1 MEKKNL
7 RDFLKSTGIIIP
19 IIQRDYV
26 QGSNSNQ
33 EKRNKFLDAIFAK
46 LKSRKP
52 MNLDFVY
59 GRTVEGDGFVPVDG
73 QQRLT
78 TLFLLLWALANKCG
92 DKTRTKEFEK
102 FSYKTRV
109 SSRRFCELLVAS
121 EYELKPGI
129 REELQQNTRYDV
141 SWDCDPTVLS
151 MLDML
156 EELALRLEREDEDT
170 IKDMY
175 QRISDGAIS
184 FDGLDMSED
193 GFTLTD
199 DLYIKMNAR
208 GKQLTEFE
216 NFKALMIEFV
226 ERNYSSQKED
236 FCTKLEYD
244 WTQLFWNSAYEK
256 WAQLSEEDK
265 KKKPYPIVDDFFFNI
280 LNIITELLFFKD
292 NGEKD
297 TEANAFK
304 GKFEQYEEVYAN
316 TDNFSF
322 LINALDY
329 LYSIAHGDKKRMHE
343 HFSSIFY
350 DGDSLTGPVDKV
362 RIFSDGK
369 SANLFDIAI
378 EKGLDLDTKLKMLLY
393 TYLFYSVEFPEGD
406 VKDFMRIIRN
416 YLESHRQKDGIK
428 YSPEIRINRFKTYWS
443 IIKLIAAEDPTGNL
457 KNLPDINNFIIR
469 EKTKANV
476 PVEYIEALHELE
488 SFKYFKGEIGNV
500 IPSDYSDLPSF
511 AKAVKEIWGEN
522 DTLISRAL
530 IACGFDG
537 LYIKNCALG
546 GTYTFGCSDN
556 WDRILLEGPSKE
568 NDWLRVFLQKYIA
581 RKEDSPE
588 EKINAIISDRIRNME
603 KDTGDW
609 DVCFLKYPEILNCHT
624 YYAWS
629 NNGNYEVEGLNST
642 GNNPL
647 LAYHI
652 NPYVKYV
659 CEHKPKKSNVPWSL
673 YRYPTGSFS
682 SHGVEFQITDD
693 GWKLDD
699 ASLSDDLRKKY
710 DIDPSDNLLVPSVGQ
725 NIISVALDFIKDLS

>member
-7 RDFLKSTGIIIP
+7 RDFLKSTGVIIP

-46 LKSRKP
+46 LKSGEP

-59 GRTVEGDGFVPVDG
+59 GRNVEGDGFVPVDG

-92 DKTRTKEFEK
+92 DKTRTNEFKK
-102 FSYKTRV
+102 FSYKTRI

-129 REELQQNTRYDV
+129 RRELQQNTRYDV
-141 SWDCDPTVLS
+141 AWDSDPTVLS

-156 EELALRLEREDEDT
+156 EELAIRLSGENENI
-170 IKDMY
+170 IKNMY
-175 QRISDGAIS
+175 QRVSDGAIS

-216 NFKALMIEFV
+216 NFKALLIEFV
-226 ERNYSSQKED
+226 EKRYPSQKEEV
-236 FCTKLEYD
+236 CTKLEYD

-280 LNIITELLFFKD
+280 LNVVTELLFFKD
-292 NGEKD
+292 KEED
-297 TEANAFK
+297 TEANSFK

-322 LINALDY
+322 LIKALDY
-329 LYSIAHGDKKRMHE
+329 LYSIAHGDKKMMHE
-343 HFSSIFY
+343 HFTNIFY
-350 DGDSLTGPVDKV
+350 DSDSLTGPADKV

-369 SANLFDIAI
+369 SANLFDVAI
-378 EKGLDLDTKLKMLLY
+378 EKGLDLDTKLKMLLFAY
-393 TYLFYSVEFPEGD
+393 IFYSVEFPEGNIR
-406 VKDFMRIIRN
+406 DFMLLVRN

-428 YSPEIRINRFKTYWS
+428 YSPEIRINHFKKYWS
-443 IIKLIAAEDPTGNL
+443 VIKQIAANDPVSNL
-457 KNLPDINNFIIR
+457 AILPDTNNFIIR
-469 EKTKANV
+469 EKVKVNIPA
-476 PVEYIEALHELE
+476 EYREAAHELE

-500 IPSDYSDLPSF
+500 IPSDYSNLPSF
-511 AKAVKEIWGEN
+511 AKAVKEIWGEE
-522 DTLISRAL
+522 DSLISRAL

-537 LYIKNCALG
+537 VFIKYCALG
-546 GTYTFGCSDN
+546 ETYTFGCRDN
-556 WDRILLEGPSKE
+556 WDRILIEGPSKE
-568 NDWLRVFLQKYIA
+568 NDWLRVLLQKYIA
-581 RKEDSPE
+581 RKEGSPK
-588 EKINAIISDRIRNME
+588 EKMNAIISDCIRDLE
-603 KDTGDW
+603 KDTSGW
-609 DVCFLKYPEILNCHT
+609 AVCFLKYPEILKLHT

-629 NNGNYEVEGLNST
+629 LNGDYEIEGLNST

-647 LAYHI
+647 LAYHV
-652 NPYVKYV
+652 NPYVRYV
-659 CEHKPKKSNVPWSL
+659 CEHKLKSEVPWSL
-673 YRYPTGSFS
+673 YRNPTGFFS
-682 SHGVEFQITDD
+682 SNGVKFQITNE
-693 GWKLDD
+693 GWKLSGI
-699 ASLSDDLRKKY
+699 SLSNDLQKKY
-710 DIDPSDNLLVPSVGQ
+710 GIDSSDNLLVPNVGQ
-725 NIISVALDFIKDLS
+725 NIISVALDLIEELS